1 MIMICANGCSM
12 IDQRMESYLS
22 ILNANLLLVLY
33 HYHIDIC
40 DGENVIAYQ

>member
-1 MIMICANGCSM
+1 MVMICADGCSM
-12 IDQRMESYLS
+12 IDRRM
-22 ILNANLLLVLY
+22 ANLLLVLY